1 MAGIRVVLDANVLIS
16 GLAYPKGI
24 PGRIV
29 DAWLLGG
36 LEVVLSHYILDEIV
50 RVLPRLPAN
59 RRTQREIRDLADSF
73 LSLAGIV
80 EPDVDIEPALRDP
93 ADQQI
98 LGTLR
103 ASQAD
108 YLITG
113 DKDLLALGVKYPIV
127 TPTVF
132 WAKYGM

>member
-1 MAGIRVVLDANVLIS
+1 MAGFRVVLDSNVLIS
-16 GLAYPKGI
+16 GLAYPTGI

-29 DAWLLGG
+29 DAWLSGG
-36 LEVVLSHYILDEIV
+36 LGVVLSYYILDEMV

-59 RRTQREIRDLADSF
+59 RRTQREVRDLADSF
-73 LSLAGIV
+73 LVLAEIV
-80 EPDVDIEPALRDP
+80 VPDSVIEPTLRDL

-103 ASQAD
+103 AAEAD

-113 DKDLLALGVKYPIV
+113 DKDLLSLAEKYPIV
-127 TPTVF
+127 TPAAF
-132 WAKYGM
+132 WAKHGV